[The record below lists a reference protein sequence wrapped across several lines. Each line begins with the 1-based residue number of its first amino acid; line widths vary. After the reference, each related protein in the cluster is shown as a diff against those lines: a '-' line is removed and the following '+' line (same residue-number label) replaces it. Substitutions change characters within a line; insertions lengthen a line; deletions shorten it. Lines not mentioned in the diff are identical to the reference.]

1 LFHVEHFMKNTHENK
16 IELLKR
22 VALDLPELPGVYRFY
37 DKEQEIIYVG
47 KAKRLKQRVSSYFNK
62 TQDRTKVVIM
72 VRQIES
78 IQFTVVETETDAL
91 LLENNL
97 IKKHQPRYNVMLK
110 DDKSYPWICIKNEPF
125 PRVFQTRNVI
135 KDGSKYYGPYTSIY
149 LVRVLMELF
158 KKLFTLRTCKFA
170 LTESNISQAK
180 FQVCLEYHIKNCNA
194 PCIGL
199 QSEVDYALQISQIE
213 NILNGHFVSVK
224 AYLTKMMNEYAANLN
239 FENAQIVKDK
249 LAVLE
254 NYQSKSTVVSPTV
267 TNVDVFS
274 ITSDDDFAYVNMLK
288 IVDGAIIQVHTAEFK
303 KRLDETEAEVLP
315 IAMTEIIKNRM
326 NSYTAA
332 SEFVVPFEVDF
343 LYEKVKI
350 TVPKIGDKKKLL
362 ELSQKNVKY
371 FMLEK
376 HKERSL
382 VDPDRH
388 KKRILETMKTDLHL
402 SELPVHIECFDNS
415 NIQGTNPVAA
425 CVVFKDAKPSKKDY
439 RKFNIKTVVGPDD
452 FASMREII
460 HRRYKR
466 LSEENESLPQ
476 LIIIDGGK
484 GQLSAAVESLKE
496 LGLYGKIAII
506 GIAKRLEEIFFPSDS
521 IPLYLDKNSETLK
534 VIQQARNEA
543 HRFGITFHRDKRS
556 KNFIVSELE
565 QIEGLGQ
572 KSIDKLL
579 GEFKTIRAIS
589 ETSADDLTKVVG
601 AARAAKI
608 LAFFGKNHTD

>member
-1 LFHVEHFMKNTHENK
+1 MFHVEHFMKNTHENR

>member
-1 LFHVEHFMKNTHENK
+1 LFHVEHFMKNTHENR

-135 KDGSKYYGPYTSIY
+135 KDGSRYYGPYTSIY

-180 FQVCLEYHIKNCNA
+180 FQVCLDYHIKNCNA

-199 QSEVDYALQISQIE
+199 QSEADYGLQISQIE

-303 KRLDETEAEVLP
+303 KRLDETEAEILP

-415 NIQGTNPVAA
+415 NIQGANPVAA

-506 GIAKRLEEIFFPSDS
+506 GIAKRLEEIFFPGDS

>member
-1 LFHVEHFMKNTHENK
+1 MFHVEHFMKNTHENR

-194 PCIGL
+194 PCIRL
-199 QSEVDYALQISQIE
+199 QSEADYGLQISQIE

-303 KRLDETEAEVLP
+303 KRLDETEAEILP

-543 HRFGITFHRDKRS
+543 HRF
-556 KNFIVSELE
+556 
-565 QIEGLGQ
+565 
-572 KSIDKLL
+572 
-579 GEFKTIRAIS
+579 
-589 ETSADDLTKVVG
+589 
-601 AARAAKI
+601 
-608 LAFFGKNHTD
+608 